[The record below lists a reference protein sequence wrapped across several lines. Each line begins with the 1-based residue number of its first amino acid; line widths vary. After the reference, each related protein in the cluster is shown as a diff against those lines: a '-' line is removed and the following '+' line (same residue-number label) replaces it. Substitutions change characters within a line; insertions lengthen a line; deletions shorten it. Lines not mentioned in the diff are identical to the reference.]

1 MTPLG
6 RLTLLLLVSPG
17 SLVKPSGQ
25 PSAVKLAP
33 RVRGNRPFSRQR
45 STQPGDRGLSYGYDW
60 TQTNNDNQITVPWTV
75 TSSLTVENF
84 LKLKHAMD
92 TLERD
97 VGCVKFPFISQADLP
112 LTSWANGIVFV
123 YQDELV
129 DVGCYSI
136 VGQYYGFSDG
146 SIFSSIVDTGAPPDW
161 QMVALA
167 DNCDGLSESTIHHEV
182 MHALGF
188 PHEHSRPDRDLFLD
202 LNWRV
207 ITYEEQLAKV
217 DMKYWSEDPFQFD
230 MSSVMLYCSMCA
242 SDNYDVP
249 AMTLKDG
256 TVFETPLRTSTIDI
270 LEIQ

>member
-1 MTPLG
+1 
-6 RLTLLLLVSPG
+6 
-17 SLVKPSGQ
+17 
-25 PSAVKLAP
+25 
-33 RVRGNRPFSRQR
+33 
-45 STQPGDRGLSYGYDW
+45 
-60 TQTNNDNQITVPWTV
+60 
-75 TSSLTVENF
+75 
-84 LKLKHAMD
+84 MD

-270 LEIQ
+270 LEIQVREGVVSIVLL